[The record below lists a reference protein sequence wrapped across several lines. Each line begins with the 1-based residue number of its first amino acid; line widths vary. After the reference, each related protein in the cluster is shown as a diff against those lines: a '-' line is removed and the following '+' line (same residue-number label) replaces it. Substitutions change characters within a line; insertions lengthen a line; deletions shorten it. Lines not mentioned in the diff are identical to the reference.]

1 MKSPLLILAACFALG
16 ILVAHPLNPGFR
28 DISVLIAA
36 ASTCLLLGLIS
47 LRRGWIPVSA
57 CLVLAGFVLAGMA
70 AAVSFQFRF
79 LPNDIHNLAGWGLN
93 LKQYVDTEGVIASN
107 PIRGP
112 ESIRFDLEC
121 RKVEFDNRWRNV
133 QGKVQVRLF
142 TPAKNQSWAAV
153 EVLDLHYGDLIRVP
167 VRYEKPWVYRNPGS
181 FDFRWWLQAIN
192 DISWEGRIKSP
203 LVVQKLSASQSSVF
217 SMLVQNVRERLLRGI
232 DRLYPSWSAEGRV
245 GAVLK
250 AVLLGDRSSLD
261 SDTVENFRQ
270 SGLYH
275 LLVISGLHVGLLA
288 SVLLFFL
295 YLFHI
300 GESWRAASL
309 LIFLGTYSL
318 LVEQRAPTLRASLMI
333 AAYLLARYLYRDRA
347 ALNAVGLAAL
357 ILLFH
362 RPAWLFEAGFDLSF
376 SAALLIAGLA
386 IPIMERATVPYGKAL
401 FKLGNV
407 DRDTS
412 LDPRMAQFRL
422 DIRLIMAWLRAK
434 ISTLDGHPALCERL
448 VVTPVRIF
456 LWVVELVLFSAIL
469 QVGLLM
475 PMAETFHRITIVGIG
490 LNALAVP
497 LMTLLIALAV
507 PTMILAA
514 TFPMLAIFPGKLL
527 FWITSALL
535 ALTEFRGE
543 PLWMSYR
550 IPGPPLW
557 VAVGFALAVISI
569 PLTLNRNRVFLLASS
584 AAFALFACLVAFYP
598 FPPKAS
604 SGAFE
609 VTALDCGR
617 GQAIFSV
624 LPDGISV
631 LVDAGGRGHFGPDI
645 GRWNPGEEIVSP
657 YLWSR
662 GIKEID
668 IAVLSE
674 DNSENVNAMG
684 AILRNFRVRELWRD
698 SRISSPDDLSLMRV
712 AQERSVRIRDIATAD
727 NNDIAGHSNIQ
738 MIWPRH
744 VADKLRLPFSDRSPV
759 LRIMSKYGSILL
771 RGDTDER
778 VERFLGESGI
788 ELSSDVLESA
798 RPLTEIRS
806 QAKFLARVNPKV
818 VLDAGGNGGDKEKE
832 IALPSDNWGL
842 TNTPVFTTA
851 GDGAVTIDLSKLSL
865 IVRCYGSSRV
875 LKWRREASLTWR
887 PSGL

>member
-16 ILVAHPLNPGFR
+16 ILVARPLNLGFR
-28 DISVLIAA
+28 DISVLLAA
-36 ASTCLLLGLIS
+36 ASACLLLGLIS
-47 LRRGWIPVSA
+47 LRRDWISVSA
-57 CLVLAGFVLAGMA
+57 CLVLAGFIITGIA

-93 LKQYVDTEGVIASN
+93 LKQSVETEGVIASN

-112 ESIRFDLEC
+112 ESLRFDLEC
-121 RKVEFDNRWRNV
+121 RRVEFGNRWRNV
-133 QGKVQVRLF
+133 QGKVQIRLF
-142 TPAKNQSWAAV
+142 VPAKNQSWAAV
-153 EVLDLHYGDLIRVP
+153 EALDFHYGDLIRVP

-203 LVVQKLSASQSSVF
+203 LVVQKLSASQSSAF
-217 SMLVQNVRERLLRGI
+217 SMLVQNVRARLLRGI
-232 DRLYPSWSAEGRV
+232 DRLYPSWSPEGRV

-295 YLFHI
+295 YLFHV
-300 GESWRAASL
+300 GESWRAVSL

-386 IPIMERATVPYGKAL
+386 IPILGRATVPYGRAL

-407 DRDTS
+407 DRDTN

-422 DIRLIMAWLRAK
+422 DLRLVAGWLKAK
-434 ISTLDGHPALCERL
+434 MSSLDRHPVLCEQL

-456 LWVVELVLFSAIL
+456 LWVMELVLFSAIL

-507 PTMILAA
+507 PTVILAA
-514 TFPMLAIFPGKLL
+514 TFPMLAIFPAKCL

-557 VAVGFALAVISI
+557 VAVGFALAVIAI

-584 AAFALFACLVAFYP
+584 AVFILFACLVAFYP
-598 FPPKAS
+598 FPPKVS

-624 LPDGISV
+624 LPDGTSV
-631 LVDAGGRGHFGPDI
+631 LVDAGGQEHFGPDI

-668 IAVLSE
+668 IVVLGEGS
-674 DNSENVNAMG
+674 NENVNAME

-698 SRISSPDDLSLMRV
+698 PGISGPDDLSLMRV
-712 AQERSVRIRDIATAD
+712 AQERGVGIRDIAKGD
-727 NNDIAGHSNIQ
+727 NDGAGQSDIQ
-738 MIWPRH
+738 MIWPRPIP
-744 VADKLRLPFSDRSPV
+744 DNLRLPFSDRSPV
-759 LRIMSKYGSILL
+759 LRIMSKYGSVLL

-778 VERFLGESGI
+778 VERLLAESGI

-798 RPLTEIRS
+798 RPLSEIRS
-806 QAKFLARVNPKV
+806 QEQFLALVNPKV
-818 VLDAGGNGGDKEKE
+818 VLDASGNRADKEKE
-832 IALPSDNWGL
+832 IALPSDSWGL
-842 TNTPVFTTA
+842 TNMPVFTTA
-851 GDGAVTIDLSKLSL
+851 RDGAVTIDLSKSSVT
-865 IVRCYGSSRV
+865 VRCYGSSRGFN
-875 LKWRREASLTWR
+875 WRREASLTWR
-887 PSGL
+887 SSGL